1 MKKIKNILTVVL
13 SAVLILC
20 LCVTSALLPDEA
32 YSKSE
37 RRLLNRLPQIS
48 FSSIKSGSF
57 MTGFEKYALDSF
69 AFRDFFRTLKAKTVL
84 NALKER
90 DNGGIYLADS
100 HLSRLDYT
108 VDLSSVTYAASRFS
122 AVCDMYFRE
131 NYNIYLSVI
140 PDKNR
145 FIASRNGYPDLDYD
159 ALISTLCSEF
169 KAARYI
175 DITGTLSK
183 DSYYLTDT
191 HWRQE
196 MLESTAKALLSGM
209 NATAYEKL
217 SKVSTEVDFLGV
229 YAGQSALNPA
239 PEMLYYLENEVIKSL
254 KGYDFEDDTAIPI
267 YDISA
272 ASGRDPYEMFLGG
285 AKSVITVTNENAGT
299 KRELVIFRDSF
310 GSSIAP
316 LLTAGYAKTTLIDI
330 RYISPSSIE
339 RFLPQGEC
347 DVLFLYSTSVL
358 NSSETIK

>member
-1 MKKIKNILTVVL
+1 MKKIKNILTVAL
-13 SAVLILC
+13 SAVLILG
-20 LCVTSALLPDEA
+20 LCATSALLPDEA

-37 RRLLNRLPQIS
+37 RRLLTQLPQIS
-48 FSSIKSGSF
+48 FSSIKNGSF
-57 MTGFEKYALDSF
+57 MTGFERYALDSF

-84 NALKER
+84 NALNKS
-90 DNGGIYLADS
+90 DNDGIYLADS

-108 VDLSSVTYAASRFS
+108 VDLSSVSHAASRFS
-122 AVCDMYFRE
+122 AVCDMYFKE
-131 NYNIYLSVI
+131 NPSIYLSVI

-145 FIASRNGYPDLDYD
+145 FIASKNGYPDLDYD
-159 ALISTLCSEF
+159 ALISALCSEF

-175 DITGTLSK
+175 DIVSTLSK

-196 MLESTAKALLSGM
+196 KLESTATALLSGM
-209 NATAYEKL
+209 NATSFDSL
-217 SKVSTEVDFLGV
+217 SSVCTEVDFLGV

-239 PEMLYYLENEVIKSL
+239 PEKLYYLENEVISSL
-254 KGYDFEDDTAIPI
+254 KVYDFEEDTAIPV
-267 YDISA
+267 YDLSA

-285 AKSVITVTNENAGT
+285 AKSVITVTNENART

-316 LLTAGYAKTTLIDI
+316 LLTADYAKITLIDI

-358 NSSETIK
+358 NNSETIK